1 MEDVESRFVH
11 FLKPIRDLTAN
22 WAVDVAAQL
31 EEYLEELAEICI
43 SFDNGRTTMNFAE
56 AAMLIQGSACIY
68 SKKVEYLY
76 SLVYQ
81 ALDFISNK
89 RREKQVASVGED
101 GVDRDVSNGPAEA
114 EEEFLSLDD
123 IQDTSRASKDLRGNQ
138 RHNAVSVVP
147 LTPMALVPPE
157 DAEKK
162 NNPLFSRKGEK
173 LASRK
178 DFHMNTCTPQAT
190 GIFMLELAGLSPIQ
204 GRNMDRGIGSIGA
217 QGLPPAGSTP
227 MEVCGSRTPVAV
239 LNFSGESAG
248 AAAPMCDDNDDCDN
262 FLPALPEEF
271 LGGSPARVEEDHVE
285 HQMSIPQRRGYMLRE
300 RGPAPDACVK
310 EMLDPWRSLDPFTS
324 SEDKPL
330 RKGSGVE
337 RAACQAA
344 ISAKE
349 ALVGVHVSL
358 HALGDLRLRLVP
370 VVIVQEEPVW
380 AEQVDDHG
388 VVHNVVAVLVSGAGA
403 GVDPEGPAHFP
414 HLLRGAR
421 QPQEARVEIPDVLG
435 HRQHV
440 VPLGV
445 DRDEDG
451 LDSCLGRWDSPS
463 SSSTTRLIFS
473 SSSGQM
479 SGQYS
484 QPARMPPPKRTVMSS
499 RVLNRRRGL
508 DEGLCGVPWEKD
520 LQPAACHCVLLG
532 CKAPLAPRQV
542 PWAAE
547 SEAPFSKA
555 FSRDA
560 CRPVPP
566 TKDAS
571 RLCQAGW
578 EWHLASYVAGC
589 TERQQLVP
597 GPPAN
602 FAAKQELVPA
612 QCASFCETPDSSSKH
627 HRDVNERSRK
637 KGPVFPDLEVLY
649 WKHAKERLAARNK
662 LNRMR
667 MVSRETRRAACSFIH
682 LLLLNFAAPDFLPV
696 QTRQFAN
703 LMKRNLIGTR
713 LARHTTWDPPP
724 TPVYLGGVP
733 PALNYEE
740 YIQRNVELFMSH
752 SQKYARETA
761 LSRHVRDW
769 EEMVVPKLEE
779 QESHEALDIHHYGD
793 MLASKLGAV
802 GEWHSFASLVAGQ
815 PPFEVCRYLLASLQL
830 ANDYTVEISQKPGLE
845 EGVDTM
851 ALRLLTKEKAHER
864 FRNYTAPSLDQH

>member
-239 LNFSGESAG
+239 LNFSGESG
-248 AAAPMCDDNDDCDN
+248 AAAPMCDDNDNCDN

-330 RKGSGVE
+330 RKG
-337 RAACQAA
+337 
-344 ISAKE
+344 KPFT
-349 ALVGVHVSL
+349 
-358 HALGDLRLRLVP
+358 VP
-370 VVIVQEEPVW
+370 
-380 AEQVDDHG
+380 HG
-388 VVHNVVAVLVSGAGA
+388 LEN
-403 GVDPEGPAHFP
+403 
-414 HLLRGAR
+414 
-421 QPQEARVEIPDVLG
+421 
-435 HRQHV
+435 
-440 VPLGV
+440 
-445 DRDEDG
+445 
-451 LDSCLGRWDSPS
+451 
-463 SSSTTRLIFS
+463 
-473 SSSGQM
+473 
-479 SGQYS
+479 
-484 QPARMPPPKRTVMSS
+484 
-499 RVLNRRRGL
+499 
-508 DEGLCGVPWEKD
+508 
-520 LQPAACHCVLLG
+520 
-532 CKAPLAPRQV
+532 
-542 PWAAE
+542 
-547 SEAPFSKA
+547 
-555 FSRDA
+555 
-560 CRPVPP
+560 
-566 TKDAS
+566 
-571 RLCQAGW
+571 
-578 EWHLASYVAGC
+578 
-589 TERQQLVP
+589 VP
-597 GPPAN
+597 GTKRKRKVSTKLQDFTAW
-602 FAAKQELVPA
+602 FSATE
-612 QCASFCETPDSSSKH
+612 H

-667 MVSRETRRAACSFIH
+667 MQDPQLAIQLEEPEALEEEEEQDDDNDAMGDMD
-682 LLLLNFAAPDFLPV
+682 AGGADDFLEHEDAPQVEAPEEAPV
-696 QTRQFAN
+696 GV
-703 LMKRNLIGTR
+703 I
-713 LARHTTWDPPP
+713 D
-724 TPVYLGGVP
+724 LGGVP

-769 EEMVVPKLEE
+769 EEVVVPKLEE

-851 ALRLLTKEKAHER
+851 ALRLLTQEKAHER